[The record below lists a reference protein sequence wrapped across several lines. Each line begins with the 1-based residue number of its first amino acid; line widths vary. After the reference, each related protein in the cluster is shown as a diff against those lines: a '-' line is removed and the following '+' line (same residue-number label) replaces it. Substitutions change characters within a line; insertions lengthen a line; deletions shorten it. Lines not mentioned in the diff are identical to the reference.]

1 MLKINKR
8 GIAVNKIAVLTSGGD
23 APGMNA
29 AIRSVVRKGIY
40 EGLEVYGIEKAY
52 TGLIENK
59 FIKLEHKDV
68 GGIMQNG
75 GTILQ
80 TSRCEEFLTDAGQ
93 NKAIKNLEKRN
104 IDGLVVIGGNGSLKG
119 ALDLHN
125 KGVNTVGVP
134 GTIDNDLAGTDMA
147 IGVDTALNTIINA
160 VDKIKDTATSHER
173 AFIIE
178 VMGRESGYLA
188 LMASI
193 ATGAEEV
200 FIPEKELN
208 IDDTAKKI
216 REGHKRGKK
225 HGIIILA
232 EGAGNAYTIGRKLK
246 NILGYE
252 VRITI
257 LGHIQRGGS
266 PSAFDRILASKMGA
280 NAVKALLDGES
291 GKMVGTKSGKNV
303 LIDFE
308 EAIKGRHEVRE
319 NLYNLSKILSI

>member
-1 MLKINKR
+1 MK
-8 GIAVNKIAVLTSGGD
+8 KIAVLTSGGD

-200 FIPEKELN
+200 FIPEKEVN
-208 IDDTAKKI
+208 IEKTAKKI

-232 EGAGNAYTIGRKLK
+232 EGAGNAYNIGRELK

-252 VRITI
+252 VRVTI
-257 LGHIQRGGS
+257 LGHIQRGGN

-280 NAVKALLDGES
+280 KAVQALINNES
-291 GKMVGTKSGKNV
+291 GNMISLRGSKST
-303 LIDFE
+303 LIPFE
-308 EAIKGRHEVRE
+308 KAIQTRTEVRE
-319 NLYNLSKILSI
+319 NLFELNKILSL

>member
-1 MLKINKR
+1 MKR
-8 GIAVNKIAVLTSGGD
+8 IGVLTSGGD
-23 APGMNA
+23 SPGMNA
-29 AIRSVVRKGIY
+29 AIRSVVRNSIY
-40 EGLEVYGIEKAY
+40 NDLEVYGIEKAY
-52 TGLIENK
+52 VGLIDNNMYEL
-59 FIKLEHKDV
+59 KLKDV
-68 GGIMQNG
+68 GGILQRG

-80 TSRCEEFLTDAGQ
+80 TSRCEEFLTEEGQ
-93 NKAIKNLEKRN
+93 NKAVENIKKNK
-104 IDGLVVIGGNGSLKG
+104 IDGLIVIGGNGSLRG
-119 ALDLHN
+119 ALDLHK
-125 KGVNTVGVP
+125 KGIKIIGIP
-134 GTIDNDLAGTDMA
+134 GTIDNDLSQTDMS
-147 IGVDTALNTIINA
+147 IGVDTALNTIVDA

-178 VMGRESGYLA
+178 VMGRDSGYLA

-193 ATGAEEV
+193 ATGAEDV

-280 NAVKALLDGES
+280 NAVKALLDKKS

>member
-1 MLKINKR
+1 MKR
-8 GIAVNKIAVLTSGGD
+8 IGVLTSGGD
-23 APGMNA
+23 SPGMNA
-29 AIRSVVRKGIY
+29 AIRSVVRNSIY
-40 EGLEVYGIEKAY
+40 NDLEVYGIEKAY
-52 TGLIENK
+52 VGLIDNK
-59 FIKLEHKDV
+59 MNELKLKDV
-68 GGIMQNG
+68 GGILQRG

-80 TSRCEEFLTDAGQ
+80 TSRCEEFLTEEGQ
-93 NKAIKNLEKRN
+93 NKAVENIKKNKL
-104 IDGLVVIGGNGSLKG
+104 DGLIVIGGNGSLRG
-119 ALDLHN
+119 ALDLHK
-125 KGVNTVGVP
+125 KGIKVVGIP
-134 GTIDNDLAGTDMA
+134 GTIDNDLSQTDMS
-147 IGVDTALNTIINA
+147 IGVDTALNTIVDA

-178 VMGRESGYLA
+178 VMGRDSGYLA

-193 ATGAEEV
+193 ATGAEDV
-200 FIPEKELN
+200 FIPEKKLN